1 MGRSN
6 EATGAPE
13 IVSGDPIPGSVDEKG
28 PEFFDEKPAPDEI
41 DPNTGGLAGVEKIE
55 ALTQTWTK
63 PWLIAAYILIWVVF
77 FVDSLQQQISSS
89 LVPYV
94 VSDFGFHGLM
104 AATGI
109 ISNIVGGVSKLPLAR
124 VLDVIGRTTGLC
136 IMLSFVVISLILMA
150 VCQNVETYA
159 AAQTFFW
166 TGMNGVGYVLNIF
179 MADTSTLKNRMI
191 LFGFT
196 STPYISNTFA
206 GPAAAQAFLEGST
219 WRWGYGAFTIIIP
232 AMVAPLIIIF
242 TVQMNRAVKKG
253 LYVKKRENRTFWDSV
268 KYWVI
273 ELDVAGMLLVV
284 AGFSLLLLPFS
295 LAGYQAHQWREP
307 KIIAMIVLGGLL
319 LVAFPFYEKHIAPKS
334 FVPFELFKNRTVL
347 VACLLGGNMWISFY
361 CYKVQFSSYLQ
372 VVYNLSVS
380 RAGFITN
387 IYNIVSCAWAIP
399 VGLLMRYT
407 DRYKWLGLAAVPVQ
421 ILSTG
426 LMIKFRMPDTS
437 VGLVIMCEVLG
448 ALAGGTLV
456 MVEQIAVMASVP
468 HRDVAIGFALL
479 SMITSVGGAIGSSIS
494 GAIWTNLM
502 PSKLAKYLPDEL
514 KGEALLIY
522 GDLNRQLSYAW
533 GTPERD
539 AIVLAYGET
548 QKIMIIASLVALA
561 GPIVW
566 VSLMKNH
573 KLSEKTQTKGVLF

>member
-1 MGRSN
+1 MKSN
-6 EATGAPE
+6 KEDTVSPE
-13 IVSGDPIPGSVDEKG
+13 IV
-28 PEFFDEKPAPDEI
+28 PEPQINREHNDKDAEILDEKPFREEI

-63 PWLIAAYILIWVVF
+63 TWLIAAYILIWVVYF
-77 FVDSLQQQISSS
+77 IDSLQQQISSS
-89 LVPYV
+89 LLAYV
-94 VSDFGFHGLM
+94 VSDFGLHGLM

-124 VLDVIGRTTGLC
+124 VLDVIGRTAGLS
-136 IMLSFVVISLILMA
+136 IMLFFVVVSLILMA

-159 AAQTFFW
+159 AAQTLFW
-166 TGMNGVGYVLNIF
+166 TGMNGIGYVLNVF

-206 GPAAAQAFLEGST
+206 GPAAAQSFLDTST

-232 AMVAPLIIIF
+232 AVVAPLIIIF
-242 TVQMNRAVKKG
+242 TVQMRRAVKQG
-253 LYVKKRENRTFWDSV
+253 LYVKKRENRTFLDST
-268 KYWVI
+268 KYWIV
-273 ELDVAGMLLVV
+273 ELDVAGILLVV

-295 LAGYQAHQWREP
+295 MAGYQAHQWREP
-307 KIIAMIVLGGLL
+307 RIIAMIVLGGIF

-334 FVPFELFKNRTVL
+334 FVPFELFKNKNVL
-347 VACLLGGNMWISFY
+347 LACLLGGNMWISFY
-361 CYKVQFSSYLQ
+361 CYKVQFLSYLQ

-380 RAGFITN
+380 RAGFIGN

-399 VGLLMRYT
+399 VGLLMRFT
-407 DRYKWLGLAAVPVQ
+407 NRYKWLGLAAVPVQ
-421 ILSTG
+421 LLSTG
-426 LMIKFRMPDTS
+426 LMIKFRMPHTS

-448 ALAGGTLV
+448 ALAGGTIV
-456 MVEQIAVMASVP
+456 MVEQIAVMSSVP
-468 HRDVAIGFALL
+468 HRDVAVGLALL
-479 SMITSVGGAIGSSIS
+479 SMVTSVGGAIGSSIS

-502 PSKLAKYLPDEL
+502 PSKLEKYLPNEL

-522 GDLNRQLSYAW
+522 GDLTRQLSHEW

-561 GPIVW
+561 GPILW

-573 KLSEKTQTKGVLF
+573 KLSEKSQTKGVLF

>member
-1 MGRSN
+1 
-6 EATGAPE
+6 
-13 IVSGDPIPGSVDEKG
+13 
-28 PEFFDEKPAPDEI
+28 
-41 DPNTGGLAGVEKIE
+41 
-55 ALTQTWTK
+55 
-63 PWLIAAYILIWVVF
+63 
-77 FVDSLQQQISSS
+77 
-89 LVPYV
+89 
-94 VSDFGFHGLM
+94 M
-104 AATGI
+104 AI
-109 ISNIVGGVSKLPLAR
+109 
-124 VLDVIGRTTGLC
+124 
-136 IMLSFVVISLILMA
+136 
-150 VCQNVETYA
+150 CQNVETYA

-166 TGMNGVGYVLNIF
+166 TGMNGVGYVLNVF

-196 STPYISNTFA
+196 STPYVSNTFA

-232 AMVAPLIIIF
+232 AIVAPLIIIF
-242 TVQMNRAVKKG
+242 TVQMNRAIKQG
-253 LYVKKRENRTFWDSV
+253 HYVKKQEKRTFWNSM
-268 KYWVI
+268 KYWAI

-307 KIIAMIVLGGLL
+307 RIIAMIVLGGLL
-319 LVAFPFYEKHIAPKS
+319 LIAFPFYEKHIAPKS
-334 FVPFELFKNRTVL
+334 FVPFDLFENRTVL
-347 VACLLGGNMWISFY
+347 AACLLGGNMWISFY

-407 DRYKWLGLAAVPVQ
+407 DRYKWLGLVAVPLQ
-421 ILSTG
+421 IFSTG

-437 VGLVIMCEVLG
+437 VSLVIMCEVLG
-448 ALAGGTLV
+448 SLAGGTIV

-468 HRDVAIGFALL
+468 HRDVAIGLALL
-479 SMITSVGGAIGSSIS
+479 AMITSVGGAIGSSIS

-502 PSKLAKYLPDEL
+502 PSKLADYLPDEL

-522 GDLNRQLSYAW
+522 GDLTRQLSYEW

-573 KLSEKTQTKGVLF
+573 KLSERSQTKGVLF